1 LRRPPPSRR
10 RDEPEPSRPPVLD
23 RQELNLEPPKLREL
37 DAAIES
43 ELEAALA
50 GFSADDLSAEPT
62 KRERKDPAAP
72 KGPQRG
78 KVIAIHHAD
87 VFVEVPGGKSQG
99 VLSLTQFPDEPPKI
113 GDIVEFSVERYDPAN
128 GLLVL
133 TRQGAAVAADWSSVH
148 IGQIVEARVTGTNKG
163 GLAVEVNGIRAF
175 LPISQIDLYRVEN
188 VEQYVNQRLLCMVA
202 EVYPEEKNL
211 VLSRRALLE
220 KEREEKAEKLWAELN
235 EGQVR
240 KGVVRGIKPFGAF
253 VDLGGVDGL
262 IPVSEMSWGRVNDPS
277 EVLQVGQAV
286 EVFVSRLDREHRKV
300 GLSLRHLLASPWE
313 KIAGNYPPRSLAN
326 GTVTRLAEFGAFVEL
341 EPGVEGL
348 IHVSELAPQRV
359 FNVGNVVKV
368 GQQVEVMILSV
379 DSEKQRIALSLKQA
393 HMARQAAEQ
402 ANEPAAAE
410 PEPESEEPAKVRK
423 PRTTPL
429 RGGTGDG
436 GPLFPNLKNG

>member
-1 LRRPPPSRR
+1 
-10 RDEPEPSRPPVLD
+10 VLD

-50 GFSADDLSAEPT
+50 GFSANDFSAEPA
-62 KRERKDPAAP
+62 KSERKDPAAP

-87 VFVEVPGGKSQG
+87 VFIEVPGGKSQG

-113 GDIVEFSVERYDPAN
+113 GDMVEFSVERYDPSN

-277 EVLQVGQAV
+277 EVLQLGQAV

-313 KIAGNYPPRSLAN
+313 KITGNYPPRSLAN

-402 ANEPAAAE
+402 ANEPAAPEAE
-410 PEPESEEPAKVRK
+410 PEAEEPAKVRK
-423 PRTTPL
+423 PRTSPL
-429 RGGTGDG
+429 RGGIGDG